1 MKCEVEQCIDL
12 RNHRYDLMVAAS
24 SFRMVCKGEFKIED
38 SNVFT
43 VDVIHSNFE
52 LIWWREDGKEPIS
65 FGNRYKASG

>member
-1 MKCEVEQCIDL
+1 
-12 RNHRYDLMVAAS
+12 MVAAS

-65 FGNRYKASG
+65 FGSRYKASG